1 MEDWQSGLMRWFA
14 KPVSRKRSQVQILH
28 LPQKGC
34 FVKKL
39 FGLEKRLI
47 NRDTSNGLYPKC
59 YYHEWRL
66 WRKYETEKQRDEA
79 FKALS
84 SNRFMWE
91 YRKINL

>member
-1 MEDWQSGLMRWFA
+1 LEDWQSGLMRWFA

-28 LPQKGC
+28 LPRKGC
-34 FVKKL
+34 LMKKL

-47 NRDTSNGLYPKC
+47 NHYEPNSPYPKC
-59 YYHEWRL
+59 FYHEWRL
-66 WRKYETEKQRDEA
+66 WRKYATEKQRDEA